1 MVGIDENGLETE
13 LMRHYAAQREAPAA
27 ERLYELACLM
37 TKEGA
42 RVSEAPAR
50 RLGDAGFVA
59 AQVRFVP
66 PWSWGAQLVIVTL
79 MVWSA
84 LSCGNAAPVR
94 WAVGLMSAASVLVCV
109 PPLFSSSQ
117 HGVIELECACRY
129 NAARVLAARLIV
141 LGCSCALAV
150 ALMVAGTSVATGI
163 GALSVTLWACPP
175 YFCSCAGTLAILRRA
190 RTPHAVVSSIAWI
203 AVICSALLAIS
214 IAFPG
219 IYGPAAL
226 AIWGLAAAAA
236 LAWLVR
242 EALLALRSAA
252 GGLDSFAPH
261 IASTCN

>member
-1 MVGIDENGLETE
+1 MVGIDEDGFEAE
-13 LMRHYAAQREAPAA
+13 LMRHYAAQRETPAA

-37 TKEGA
+37 AKEGA

-66 PWSWGAQLVIVTL
+66 SWSWGAQLVIVT
-79 MVWSA
+79 
-84 LSCGNAAPVR
+84 
-94 WAVGLMSAASVLVCV
+94 
-109 PPLFSSSQ
+109 F
-117 HGVIELECACRY
+117 
-129 NAARVLAARLIV
+129 
-141 LGCSCALAV
+141 
-150 ALMVAGTSVATGI
+150 MVAGTSVATGI

-190 RTPHAVVSSIAWI
+190 RTPHAVMSSIAWI

-226 AIWGLAAAAA
+226 A
-236 LAWLVR
+236 V
-242 EALLALRSAA
+242 
-252 GGLDSFAPH
+252 
-261 IASTCN
+261 